1 MVGILRTSFSGE
13 NLQNIA
19 AKTLVVTLMP
29 SPQMVRKVFL
39 RVEEFRTMRE
49 MQHLPR
55 ESASNIW
62 KNEKIISEK
71 EDT

>member
-1 MVGILRTSFSGE
+1 MKASFSGE

-29 SPQMVRKVFL
+29 SPHMVRKVFL
-39 RVEEFRTMRE
+39 GVEEFRKMRRE
-49 MQHLPR
+49 IQHLPR